1 MFYYCLIARG
11 IRNSFPKLRCGECA
25 LDWIFLNYIMGE
37 FLLWGHNDSLRFP
50 SSSQKDSVISL
61 EKNSTGFLFG
71 CFFVFFCFAFKIFPV
86 WLKEMKFCA
95 QGTLFIF
102 CKLFLFVL
110 CFLASWHCPLTSFL
124 SRLSD
129 RFKVILSYFKSS
141 HLIFIYFSHPLYS

>member
-11 IRNSFPKLRCGECA
+11 IRTSFPKLRCGECA
-25 LDWIFLNYIMGE
+25 LDWIFLNYIMGVCCGDTMTLWD
-37 FLLWGHNDSLRFP
+37 FLVLPKKILWFHWRKTLQVF
-50 SSSQKDSVISL
+50 
-61 EKNSTGFLFG
+61 FLVV
-71 CFFVFFCFAFKIFPV
+71 FFVFFCFAFKIFPV

-110 CFLASWHCPLTSFL
+110 CFLASWHCSLTSFF

-129 RFKVILSYFKSS
+129 RFKIMLSYFKSS